1 MRYNAFFVHRKQN
14 SFDQIVANFSGW
26 LLNVRKN
33 ENNLVNRKTVET
45 YLAPITTKVTDF
57 KTIHQYM
64 SYLQELARDVNMP
77 YVNITLDVG
86 AAINAYKLLWNYPL
100 SFQNVVIHLGDFHF
114 MKENFKVCC
123 IYSYFIT

>member
-1 MRYNAFFVHRKQN
+1 MKTTWSTEKLSKHIFPRLQ
-14 SFDQIVANFSGW
+14 
-26 LLNVRKN
+26 
-33 ENNLVNRKTVET
+33 LVM
-45 YLAPITTKVTDF
+45 DF

-86 AAINAYKLLWNYPL
+86 AAISAYKPLWNYLL

-114 MKENFKVCC
+114 MKENLKVCC